1 MEKSQIS
8 DGYMASNLVLK
19 QQFDIII
26 VKGRNEIRNKKNGT
40 REWNE
45 KMERKETKIWIFING
60 HWN

>member
-45 KMERKETKIWIFING
+45 KMERKETKRWIFTNG